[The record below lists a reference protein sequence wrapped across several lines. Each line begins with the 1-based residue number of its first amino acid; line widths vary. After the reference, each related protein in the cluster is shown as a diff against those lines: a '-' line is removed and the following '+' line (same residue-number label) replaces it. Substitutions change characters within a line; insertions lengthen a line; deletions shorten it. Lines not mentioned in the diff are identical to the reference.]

1 MINIWVHAVRN
12 GCDDQDDDNG
22 NMWGHKHKESDCH
35 VLRCH
40 GQSSGIRH
48 RHQHHLPDNNHHP
61 HHHHTYCEPYQNVIF
76 CRASFYFGYSPSI
89 GDRSQSKLYKPCL
102 LKLHSNVEL
111 WTGPVISFKF
121 TYEEWQQQI
130 YKKCPITAS
139 TQCFPLETFYWG
151 ISFHI
156 SPPLCTLLAIISQ
169 KYLKQASWRTLLSP
183 AGTVSCIVDLW
194 SQKFDAFMSFM
205 WDPIVLLRLSSE
217 LAMKM
222 EERERL
228 SLRSSMIKV
237 SFVLFVF

>member
-12 GCDDQDDDNG
+12 GCDDQDDENG

-40 GQSSGIRH
+40 GQSSGLCH
-48 RHQHHLPDNNHHP
+48 RHQHHLPDNNNHP

-89 GDRSQSKLYKPCL
+89 GDRSQSKLYKSCL

-121 TYEEWQQQI
+121 THEELNKQAKEQYVYSNLNQIPNTAQQI

-139 TQCFPLETFYWG
+139 TQCFPLETFYCG
-151 ISFHI
+151 IS
-156 SPPLCTLLAIISQ
+156 PLHSVLC
-169 KYLKQASWRTLLSP
+169 W
-183 AGTVSCIVDLW
+183 W
-194 SQKFDAFMSFM
+194 SFTKNT
-205 WDPIVLLRLSSE
+205 
-217 LAMKM
+217 
-222 EERERL
+222 
-228 SLRSSMIKV
+228 
-237 SFVLFVF
+237 

>member
-1 MINIWVHAVRN
+1 
-12 GCDDQDDDNG
+12 
-22 NMWGHKHKESDCH
+22 MWSYEQGQWFLLNLHEELNKQTKERY
-35 VLRCH
+35 V
-40 GQSSGIRH
+40 
-48 RHQHHLPDNNHHP
+48 
-61 HHHHTYCEPYQNVIF
+61 
-76 CRASFYFGYSPSI
+76 YSNLNQIP
-89 GDRSQSKLYKPCL
+89 
-102 LKLHSNVEL
+102 N
-111 WTGPVISFKF
+111 TA
-121 TYEEWQQQI
+121 QQI

-156 SPPLCTLLAIISQ
+156 YPPLCTLLAIISQ
-169 KYLKQASWRTLLSP
+169 KSLKQASWRTLLSP

-237 SFVLFVF
+237 SFFFLG